1 MAKNKNGQKAE
12 RELLI
17 CLDEKLSAGAIDA
30 LTGKE
35 YKEKIFICFD
45 GALDDTVKTNLS
57 LNLML
62 KTI

>member
-1 MAKNKNGQKAE
+1 MDSE
-12 RELLI
+12 REFLI
-17 CLDEKLSAGAIDA
+17 CLDDKLSAGAIDA

-45 GALDDTVKTNLS
+45 GALTDSDKANLS
-57 LNLML
+57 FNLML